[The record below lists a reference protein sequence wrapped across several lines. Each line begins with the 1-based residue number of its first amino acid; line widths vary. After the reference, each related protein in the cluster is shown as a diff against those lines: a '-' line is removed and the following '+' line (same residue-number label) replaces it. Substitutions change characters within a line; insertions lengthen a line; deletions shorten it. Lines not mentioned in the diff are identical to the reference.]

1 MVLDEEALE
10 AMLARSRK
18 AEGHDGAD
26 MKTTDATDEF
36 EVYERQAPRPEAEPA
51 QEPTPESVADE
62 ESFEVYEKHA
72 PVMEEPE
79 PTPEPMREPT
89 PEPTT
94 EPEEAP
100 EVTPEPAPPAPRKPE
115 VWPPIRSHKPKEAPP
130 AAPTEAAAAPV
141 PQATARAD
149 GARLA
154 ILQATFNAELTD
166 MMTDLARQKADRLG
180 AEVVAHERC
189 HGVYD
194 MPLLAQRLLRR
205 DDVDALVV
213 IGVVVQGETSHDEL
227 ITHATAKSLQEV
239 SLATDKP
246 VGLGITGPG
255 MTWKQAEARIANA
268 AHAVEAAL
276 AMLTQA

>member
-51 QEPTPESVADE
+51 QEPTPEPVVDE

-79 PTPEPMREPT
+79 PAPMPEPVPEPVPEPETAPDVVREPEPMA
-89 PEPTT
+89 
-94 EPEEAP
+94 EPE
-100 EVTPEPAPPAPRKPE
+100 VPAAPRRPE
-115 VWPPIRSHKPKEAPP
+115 VWPPIRSHKPKES
-130 AAPTEAAAAPV
+130 EAAATPA
-141 PQATARAD
+141 PQATVRGD

-166 MMTDLARQKADRLG
+166 MMTDLARQKAERLG
-180 AEVVAHERC
+180 ADVVAHERC

-213 IGVVVQGETSHDEL
+213 IGVVVQGETSHDAL

-246 VGLGITGPG
+246 IGLGITGPG

-268 AHAVEAAL
+268 AHAVEAVL
-276 AMLTQA
+276 AMRLA